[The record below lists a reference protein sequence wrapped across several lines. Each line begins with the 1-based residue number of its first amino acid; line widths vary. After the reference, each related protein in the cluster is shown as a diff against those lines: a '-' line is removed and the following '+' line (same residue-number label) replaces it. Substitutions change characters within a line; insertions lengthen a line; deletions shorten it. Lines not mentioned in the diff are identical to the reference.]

1 MSAKNTVGLFDFD
14 GTLARGDSAL
24 PFILF
29 TLRRYPRALIEF
41 TYLAALAPGYGLG
54 LVTKKRIKNAMLKIL
69 MHVPPPEREAL
80 ARNFHDRVIRPRYF
94 AKGLE
99 RVGWHKQQ
107 GHTLIL
113 ATASVDFY
121 MNHIAGQLGFDV
133 LVATRTA
140 IEPVPTVTGANCYG
154 QEKVKRLKEL
164 DLYEQTD
171 WANSWAYSDHLSD
184 RPILE
189 LCGRRMAT
197 TPSRALRR
205 HARREGWQVVDWS

>member
-1 MSAKNTVGLFDFD
+1 MSSKITVGLFDFD

-29 TLRRYPRALIEF
+29 VLRHYPRALAEF
-41 TYLAALAPGYGLG
+41 PLLAALAPGYGLG

-69 MHVPPPEREAL
+69 RHVPPSEREAL
-80 ARNFHDRVIRPRYF
+80 VRDFHERVVRPRYF
-94 AKGLE
+94 ADGLE
-99 RVGWHKQQ
+99 RVRWHRQQ
-107 GHTLIL
+107 GHKLIM

-121 MNHIAGQLGFDV
+121 MKNIARHLGFDV

-140 IEPVPTVTGANCYG
+140 IEPVPTVMGANCYG
-154 QEKVKRLKEL
+154 QEKVKRLREL
-164 DLYEQTD
+164 DLYQQTD
-171 WANSWAYSDHLSD
+171 WVNSWAYSDHLSD

-189 LCGRRMAT
+189 LCGKRMAT

-205 HARREGWQVVDWS
+205 YAKRLGWQVVDWT